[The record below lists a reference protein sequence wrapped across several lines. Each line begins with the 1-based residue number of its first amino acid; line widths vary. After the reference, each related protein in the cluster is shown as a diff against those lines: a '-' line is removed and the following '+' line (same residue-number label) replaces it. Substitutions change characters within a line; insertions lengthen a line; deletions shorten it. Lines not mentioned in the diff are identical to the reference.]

1 MEIRSPYKQDSFS
14 SFYKN
19 KEGSYPNSK
28 ININSYYFGSNS
40 NKKNIIENNRN
51 NFQNIPQE
59 HLKAKNNLSIINETM
74 SNYYSSDKKILKIIM
89 KKIRKMKNNQIIFI
103 IFKKKILLKDQF
115 IINNMNLKKINYLNL
130 ILKKNSQVKF
140 IFYN

>member
-74 SNYYSSDKKILKIIM
+74 SNYYSSDKKNSENYNE
-89 KKIRKMKNNQIIFI
+89 KNNNNEKQSNYFHYIQKENSPQRPIYNQQYEPEKNKLFKFD
-103 IFKKKILLKDQF
+103 FKKEFTSKI
-115 IINNMNLKKINYLNL
+115 Y
-130 ILKKNSQVKF
+130 IL
-140 IFYN
+140 